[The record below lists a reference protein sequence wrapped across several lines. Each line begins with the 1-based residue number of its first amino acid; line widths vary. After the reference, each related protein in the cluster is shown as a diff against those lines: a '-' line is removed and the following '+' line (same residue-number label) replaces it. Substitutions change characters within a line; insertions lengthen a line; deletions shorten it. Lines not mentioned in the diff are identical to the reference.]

1 MRLRV
6 LLLFFV
12 LLATCGEREG
22 ESSATPREPRA
33 QARGEPRG
41 FADERADEREAM
53 VRTQLAGRDVR
64 DEAVLAAMRRVPR
77 HRFVPA
83 AYQAE
88 AYADYP
94 LRIGHDQTISQPYI
108 VGLMTQMAQVRRGQ
122 RVLEIGTG
130 SGYQA
135 AVLAELGA
143 DVYSI
148 EIVRAL
154 GESARARLREL
165 EYGTVQV
172 RIGDGYQGWPEQA
185 PFDAILLTA
194 APPAI
199 PEPLLGQLAVGGR
212 LVAPIG
218 RDDQELVVV
227 TRTQDGYERS
237 DGIPVRFVPMTG
249 RAQRDPTPR

>member
-1 MRLRV
+1 
-6 LLLFFV
+6 
-12 LLATCGEREG
+12 
-22 ESSATPREPRA
+22 
-33 QARGEPRG
+33 
-41 FADERADEREAM
+41 M
-53 VRTQLAGRDVR
+53 VRTQLAARDVR

-83 AYQAE
+83 AQQRE

-143 DVYSI
+143 EVYSI

-154 GESARARLREL
+154 GERARARLDDLGYR
-165 EYGTVQV
+165 TVHV
-172 RIGDGYQGWPEQA
+172 RIGDGYQGWPEHG

-199 PEPLLGQLAVGGR
+199 PQPLLAQLTVGGR
-212 LVAPIG
+212 LVAPVG
-218 RDDQELVVV
+218 QDDQELVVV
-227 TRTQDGYERS
+227 TRTLDGYERS
-237 DGIPVRFVPMTG
+237 EGIPVRFVPMTG
-249 RAQRDPTPR
+249 RAQQDPTRR